1 MDAAD
6 LPAGL
11 MTLIKDA
18 NRQLVLANGGP
29 AGVALLTG
37 LSAGTISRIQGDAY
51 PDLFPSWAI
60 ALLEF
65 KCQKPIFARLFATLC
80 GHQVVPVSG
89 EDGESGNLIGDLV
102 GVTQAG
108 ARVSSALGAALTDH
122 VVTPGEAK
130 AVLGEIGSLER
141 QLDAT
146 KAKLAV
152 VVGR

>member
-1 MDAAD
+1 MDAHD

-29 AGVALLTG
+29 AGVAALTG

-51 PDLFPSWAI
+51 PDLFPAWAI

-65 KCQKPIFARLFATLC
+65 KCQKAIFARLFASLT
-80 GHQVVPVSG
+80 GHQVVVAPVDEEG
-89 EDGESGNLIGDLV
+89 AGNLVGDLV

-108 ARVSSALGAALTDH
+108 ARVSSALGAALADN

-141 QLDAT
+141 QLDQT